1 MITATKGESRQI
13 ALFNC
18 FADPIL
24 EPVIQLDQIYKK
36 VKTVNCAVELIGK
49 KLRLKQPISAF
60 GFVAIEVEK

>member
-1 MITATKGESRQI
+1 MITATKGGSRQI

-24 EPVIQLDQIYKK
+24 EPVIQLDQEYKK
-36 VKTVNCAVELIGK
+36 VKTLNCTAELNGK
-49 KLRLKQPISAF
+49 ELRLKQPIPAF